1 MPPKK
6 KLAKSTLPK
15 KRPKISI
22 PDDAQWCMDN
32 SRLLTFRKFLEK
44 FDCLDQRESEQ
55 RYNNILTKYVHNK
68 CKERAK
74 IEYNTWTKSAD
85 YKVFWNDRAEL
96 DIILQTNKQSTGFI
110 GLVTGQRMKS
120 LMDKANAVAQT
131 TTSNTSTQEIAKD
144 VTDDSEKTNNDA
156 IPDSNT
162 INDTTDDIDSH
173 NNADG
178 ISSFDLKSC
187 IDSSSEVCKDP
198 WIFRGNNI
206 TRMFKDYQSIVQSL
220 VRKHVAL
227 PLETYINELAALT
240 HILVLN
246 KNQHSSIAKKV
257 FSVDLLD
264 YLAVSLVS
272 ESMDYNLSMND
283 QQYMAMAKIINQ
295 LSLSNTT
302 REKAFLELT
311 LMSSRM
317 NYSERRLI
325 HGITNLI
332 QKLPNL
338 PLKDNSS
345 ISESELWST
354 YFDPLL
360 SCLICDPEKLVHLRW
375 TNAIPSEG
383 GKLRPDAIISKRQ
396 QLEYEGSIGH
406 GEVKINQGSSSR
418 YLLCMDTLR
427 LAIFNKN
434 AIDVNKLDGAL
445 AFQIHGFYIT
455 FFISRLVKNGIY
467 VFYEVA
473 NLRFP
478 ESFEDLPSFISLKN
492 ITLLLAVNDV
502 FWRLC
507 KKSDDTATITSR
519 YKETVNLE
527 GLTGTSQDRTRTCAM
542 RYGQ

>member
-44 FDCLDQRESEQ
+44 
-55 RYNNILTKYVHNK
+55 
-68 CKERAK
+68 
-74 IEYNTWTKSAD
+74 
-85 YKVFWNDRAEL
+85 AEL

-396 QLEYEGSIGH
+396 QLEYEGSIGY